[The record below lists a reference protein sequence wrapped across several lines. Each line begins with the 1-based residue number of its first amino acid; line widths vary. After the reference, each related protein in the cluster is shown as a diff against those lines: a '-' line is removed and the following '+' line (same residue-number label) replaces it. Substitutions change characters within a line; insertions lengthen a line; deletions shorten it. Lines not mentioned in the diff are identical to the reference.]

1 MSEALA
7 AIHDHA
13 IVHKDLCLANFV
25 YEPKTGVARL
35 IDFASASEL
44 SREQPFVPQLAG
56 LEGTLAYL
64 APEQSGRINRPIDR
78 RTDLYALGVALY
90 RLATGELPFT
100 SSDPLELIH
109 AHLTRTPRPPHE
121 RAPGIG
127 EPLSRIIMT
136 LLAKDPE
143 DRYQSARG
151 LLADLRAFRSD
162 PGQPTLLRT
171 QDRSAVFRVPDR
183 LYGREQERETLL
195 AAMDRVAGGGSE
207 VVVVSGTSGIGKS
220 ALVRELESSLVAHR
234 GVFVAGKF
242 DPQHSDQPYEAL
254 VTGLRGLLREIIG
267 DGAGRVRTWQ
277 QRLDAALVGNGR
289 LLLELIPELE
299 QLLGPQP
306 SLAPLGSEEARNRF
320 HYTMERFVAAFA
332 GSEHPLA
339 LFLDDLQ
346 WADRPVL
353 ELLESLVRSG
363 ERSLCLIVSYRD

>member
-1 MSEALA
+1 MADIPGYRVTETLARGSRGEVLRAVREHDDRAVVLKTIAADLTRESVARFRREFQLCRRFADDPRGVLVHVLELQQLAGRWIISMEDDGAVALPRWLEQHDPSPDRVLSLAIAMSEALA

-220 ALVRELESSLVAHR
+220 AL
-234 GVFVAGKF
+234 
-242 DPQHSDQPYEAL
+242 
-254 VTGLRGLLREIIG
+254 
-267 DGAGRVRTWQ
+267 
-277 QRLDAALVGNGR
+277 
-289 LLLELIPELE
+289 
-299 QLLGPQP
+299 
-306 SLAPLGSEEARNRF
+306 
-320 HYTMERFVAAFA
+320 
-332 GSEHPLA
+332 
-339 LFLDDLQ
+339 
-346 WADRPVL
+346 
-353 ELLESLVRSG
+353 
-363 ERSLCLIVSYRD
+363 